1 MEGVFKTWV
10 LLPEDYLGRNAMKNT
25 SGKKGSVEERKIHE
39 KDNCQLGFELAT
51 YLPSIS
57 Y

>member
-1 MEGVFKTWV
+1 M
-10 LLPEDYLGRNAMKNT
+10 PEDYLGRNAVKNT
-25 SGKKGSVEERKIHE
+25 TRGKKGSVEERKIHE
-39 KDNCQLGFELAT
+39 KGNCQLGFELAT